1 MKYVVYDFLQVAGG
15 AERVTLALA
24 KALSGFEVVVARV
37 SPAAGPLLLGF
48 GGRVQS
54 LGGALSQRLGGVL
67 EAVACFAWGAG
78 FLSRAQSVVYSGFYA
93 PLAVHRQRAGRR
105 IYYCHTPPRFAFEL
119 QSFYRARY
127 PWFLRPLFDVF
138 TAWLSARYVRAVQ
151 AMDVVLANSDNVRRR
166 LDVCCG
172 VQAQVLHP
180 PVDVARFRWLADE
193 GYFLS
198 TARLEPLKRV
208 EVLVQA
214 FLQMPHQRLVV
225 CSGGTELPALVA
237 LAAGAP
243 NIQFVGWTTDAALA
257 DWMGRARATLYVPMD
272 EDFGMSPVES
282 MAAGKPVIGVA
293 EGGLLE
299 TVLDGQTGV
308 LLEPAFGVQAVCAAV
323 ESITAERARSMRAA
337 CEARA
342 QVFRSEVFEARIKD
356 LVA

>member
-1 MKYVVYDFLQVAGG
+1 MKYVLYDFLQVAGG

-24 KALSGFEVVVARV
+24 RALPGFEVVVARV
-37 SPAAGPLLLGF
+37 SPAAGPLLLVF
-48 GGRVQS
+48 GARVRS
-54 LGGALSQRLGGVL
+54 LGGAFSRRLGGVL
-67 EAVACFAWGAG
+67 EAIACFAGGAG
-78 FLSRAQSVVYSGFYA
+78 FLAQAETVIYSGLYA

-138 TAWLSARYVRAVQ
+138 TAWLRARYVRAVQ
-151 AMDVVLANSDNVRRR
+151 AMDVVLANSENVRRR
-166 LDVCCG
+166 LEVCCG
-172 VQAQVLHP
+172 VGAQVVH
-180 PVDVARFRWLADE
+180 
-193 GYFLS
+193 
-198 TARLEPLKRV
+198 
-208 EVLVQA
+208 
-214 FLQMPHQRLVV
+214 PHQRLVV
-225 CSGGTELPALVA
+225 CSGGADLAPLVA

-243 NIQFVGWTTDAALA
+243 NIQFVGWTSDAELA
-257 DWMGRARATLYVPMD
+257 DWVGRARATLYVPVD

-308 LLEPAFGVQAVCAAV
+308 LLSPALGVAAVCAAV
-323 ESITAERARSMRAA
+323 ESMTAERARAMRTA

-342 QVFRSEVFEARIKD
+342 QLFRSEVFEVRIRA